1 MNRWMGW
8 VLLVVAGAGLSGCT
22 GRAVE
27 RFTLE
32 VDLPAHFGLVGDAS
46 YTPAPGETCKLPRR
60 HGKRPDLKIFKAA
73 SKPVA
78 NRVSFDVPLT
88 ERVEGCSL
96 MLRKLVFAINAKWG
110 ERWSDVGRDYAAV
123 YIRDSWEG
131 GMSLMSESYVR
142 ELPGQCQWLF
152 RTVGPQ
158 HALIKGLKCNSL
170 NTSGQLTK
178 ARAGGYVSRA
188 GLRGK
193 TLRMV
198 LALTEEEQ
206 PAVQDNWVKVVG
218 GWKRCRGE
226 SQEDIFAFCRGNVS
240 DFKAFKMPDGR
251 LCNIYPTCD

>member
-1 MNRWMGW
+1 MNKWMGW
-8 VLLVVAGAGLSGCT
+8 VLLVAAGLSGCT

-32 VDLPAHFGLVGDAS
+32 VDLPAQFGLVGDAS

-78 NRVSFDVPLT
+78 NRVNFDVPLT

-123 YIRDSWEG
+123 YILDSWET
-131 GMSLMSESYVR
+131 GMSLMADTRLEY
-142 ELPGQCQWLF
+142 LPGQCQWLF
-152 RTVGPQ
+152 RTIGPQ
-158 HALIKGLKCNSL
+158 HALIKVLRCNSL
-170 NTSGQLTK
+170 SLGGQPTK
-178 ARAGGYVSRA
+178 ARAGGYVSRN
-188 GLRGK
+188 GLPGK
-193 TLRMV
+193 TVRMV
-198 LALTEEEQ
+198 LTLTEEEQ
-206 PAVQDNWVKVVG
+206 PAVGDNWVKVAG

-251 LCNIYPTCD
+251 LCSTYPTCD